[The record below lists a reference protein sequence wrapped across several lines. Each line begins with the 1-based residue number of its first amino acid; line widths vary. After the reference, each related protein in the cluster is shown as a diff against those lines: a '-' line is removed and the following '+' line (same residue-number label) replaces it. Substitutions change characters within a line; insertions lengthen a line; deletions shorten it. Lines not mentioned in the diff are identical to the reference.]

1 MEFRDLIKTRHSI
14 RAFQDKEVPA
24 EKLQAILEAIQQAP
38 SAKNLQSFEVVLV
51 RQKETI
57 KKLAG
62 AALRPQPFIA
72 EADSILVFFTNS
84 KRITENSDERDI
96 KLYPIQDATIAIT
109 QAHLAA
115 ANEGLGSVW
124 IGSFDEAKA
133 SKILNAPTG
142 LRPIAMLPIGYPA
155 EKPAE
160 KERRALDDIIHQE
173 KF

>member
-1 MEFRDLIKTRHSI
+1 MEFRDLIKARHAI
-14 RAFQDKEVPA
+14 RAFQDKEIPE
-24 EKLQAILEAIQQAP
+24 EKLQAVLEAIQQAP

-57 KKLAG
+57 KKLAET
-62 AALRPQPFIA
+62 ALKPQPFIA
-72 EADSILVFFTNS
+72 EADLVLIFFANPERLTEYFD
-84 KRITENSDERDI
+84 KRGI

-124 IGSFDEAKA
+124 IGSFDEEKA
-133 SKILNAPTG
+133 SKILSAPTG

-155 EKPAE
+155 EEPVA